1 MMEKRKMMAASLLLA
16 SMIVLVGYLSF
27 RLHEANEYLRDRIY
41 YSSARLNDY
50 LMLMRAMKKEHPPER
65 DYVKRFNSMLNAELS
80 FVEHD
85 WAWFFDGDDD
95 GKRFAQWICRSV
107 DGFLQADG
115 NFLESMTLEKLQVV
129 RSKMRCASKPDSALR
144 R

>member
-1 MMEKRKMMAASLLLA
+1 MMAAALLPA
-16 SMIVLVGYLSF
+16 IMIVLVGYLSF
-27 RLHEANEYLRDRIY
+27 RLHEANEYLGDRIY
-41 YSSARLNDY
+41 DSSVRLHDY
-50 LMLMRAMKKEHPPER
+50 LMLMRAMKKEHPSER

-95 GKRFAQWICRSV
+95 GKRFAQWICRSA

-115 NFLESMTLEKLQVV
+115 NFLEPMTLAQLQAV
-129 RSKMRCASKPDSALR
+129 RSKMKCETKTEI
-144 R
+144 

>member
-1 MMEKRKMMAASLLLA
+1 MEKRKMMAAALLPA
-16 SMIVLVGYLSF
+16 IMIVLVGYLFF

-115 NFLESMTLEKLQVV
+115 NFLESRALEQLQAV
-129 RSKMRCASKPDSALR
+129 RSKMKCETKTEI
-144 R
+144 

>member
-27 RLHEANEYLRDRIY
+27 RLHEANEYLGDRIY
-41 YSSARLNDY
+41 YSSVRLNDY
-50 LMLMRAMKKEHPPER
+50 LMLMRAMKKEHPSER
-65 DYVKRFNSMLNAELS
+65 DYVKRFNIMLNAELS

-95 GKRFAQWICRSV
+95 GKRFAQWICRSA

-115 NFLESMTLEKLQVV
+115 NFLEPMTLAQLQAM
-129 RSKMRCASKPDSALR
+129 RSKMKCETKTEI
-144 R
+144 

>member
-1 MMEKRKMMAASLLLA
+1 MEKRKMMAAALLPA
-16 SMIVLVGYLSF
+16 IMIVLVGYLSF

-41 YSSARLNDY
+41 YSSVRLNDY

-65 DYVKRFNSMLNAELS
+65 EYVKRFNIMLNAELS

-115 NFLESMTLEKLQVV
+115 NFLESRALDSLQAM
-129 RSKMRCASKPDSALR
+129 RSEMKCEAKTEV
-144 R
+144 

>member
-1 MMEKRKMMAASLLLA
+1 MMEKRKMMAAALLPA
-16 SMIVLVGYLSF
+16 IMIVLVGYLSF

-41 YSSARLNDY
+41 YSSVRLNDY

-95 GKRFAQWICRSV
+95 GKRFAQWICRSA

-115 NFLESMTLEKLQVV
+115 NFLESRALEQLQAV
-129 RSKMRCASKPDSALR
+129 RSKMKCETKTEI
-144 R
+144 

>member
-1 MMEKRKMMAASLLLA
+1 MMAASLLLA

-41 YSSARLNDY
+41 YSSVRLNDY

-65 DYVKRFNSMLNAELS
+65 DWVKRFNSMLNAELS

-95 GKRFAQWICRSV
+95 GKRFAQWICRSA

-115 NFLESMTLEKLQVV
+115 NFLESRALEQLQAV
-129 RSKMRCASKPDSALR
+129 RSKMKCEAKTEI
-144 R
+144 

>member
-1 MMEKRKMMAASLLLA
+1 MEKRKMMAASLLLA

-41 YSSARLNDY
+41 YSSVRLNDY

-65 DYVKRFNSMLNAELS
+65 DYVKRFNIMLNAELS

-95 GKRFAQWICRSV
+95 GKRFAQWICRSA

-115 NFLESMTLEKLQVV
+115 NFLEPMTLAQLQAV
-129 RSKMRCASKPDSALR
+129 RSKMKCETKTEI
-144 R
+144 

>member
-1 MMEKRKMMAASLLLA
+1 MEKRKMMAAALLPA
-16 SMIVLVGYLSF
+16 IMIVLVGYLSF

-41 YSSARLNDY
+41 YSSVRLNDY

-65 DYVKRFNSMLNAELS
+65 DYVKRFNIMLNAELS

-115 NFLESMTLEKLQVV
+115 NFLESRALDSLQAM
-129 RSKMRCASKPDSALR
+129 RSEMKCEAKTEV
-144 R
+144 

>member
-1 MMEKRKMMAASLLLA
+1 MMAASLLLA

-27 RLHEANEYLRDRIY
+27 RLHEANEYLGDRIY
-41 YSSARLNDY
+41 YSSVRLNDY
-50 LMLMRAMKKEHPPER
+50 LMLMRAMKKEHPSER
-65 DYVKRFNSMLNAELS
+65 DYVKRFNIMLNAELS

-95 GKRFAQWICRSV
+95 GKRFAQWICRSA

-115 NFLESMTLEKLQVV
+115 NFLEPMTLAQLQAM
-129 RSKMRCASKPDSALR
+129 RSKMKCETKTEI
-144 R
+144 

>member
-1 MMEKRKMMAASLLLA
+1 MMEKRKMMAAALLPA
-16 SMIVLVGYLSF
+16 IMIVLVGYLSF
-27 RLHEANEYLRDRIY
+27 RLHEANEYLGDRIY
-41 YSSARLNDY
+41 DSSVRLHDY
-50 LMLMRAMKKEHPPER
+50 LMLMRAMKKEHPSER

-95 GKRFAQWICRSV
+95 GKRFAQWICRSA

-115 NFLESMTLEKLQVV
+115 NFLEPMTLAQLQAV
-129 RSKMRCASKPDSALR
+129 RSKMKCETKTEI
-144 R
+144 

>member
-1 MMEKRKMMAASLLLA
+1 MMAASLLLA

-41 YSSARLNDY
+41 YSSVRLNDY
-50 LMLMRAMKKEHPPER
+50 LMLMRAMKKEHPSER
-65 DYVKRFNSMLNAELS
+65 DYVKRFNIMLNAELS

-95 GKRFAQWICRSV
+95 GKRFAQWICRSA

-115 NFLESMTLEKLQVV
+115 NFLESRALEQLQAV
-129 RSKMRCASKPDSALR
+129 RSKMKCEAKTEI
-144 R
+144 

>member
-1 MMEKRKMMAASLLLA
+1 MMEKRKMMAAALLPA
-16 SMIVLVGYLSF
+16 IMIVLVGYLSF

-41 YSSARLNDY
+41 YSSVRLNDY

-95 GKRFAQWICRSV
+95 GKRFAQWICRSA

-115 NFLESMTLEKLQVV
+115 NFLEPMTLAQLQAV
-129 RSKMRCASKPDSALR
+129 RSKMKCEAKTEI
-144 R
+144 

>member
-1 MMEKRKMMAASLLLA
+1 MMEKRKMMAAALLPA
-16 SMIVLVGYLSF
+16 IMIVLVGYLSF

-65 DYVKRFNSMLNAELS
+65 DWVKRFNIMLNAELS

-115 NFLESMTLEKLQVV
+115 NFLESRALGSLQAM
-129 RSKMRCASKPDSALR
+129 RSEMKCEAKTEV
-144 R
+144 

>member
-1 MMEKRKMMAASLLLA
+1 MMEKRKMMAAALLPA
-16 SMIVLVGYLSF
+16 IMIVLVGYLSF
-27 RLHEANEYLRDRIY
+27 RLHEANKYLRDRIY
-41 YSSARLNDY
+41 YSSARLHDY

-65 DYVKRFNSMLNAELS
+65 DYVKRFNIMLDAELS

-115 NFLESMTLEKLQVV
+115 NFLESRALDSLQAM
-129 RSKMRCASKPDSALR
+129 RSKMKCEAKTEV
-144 R
+144 

>member
-1 MMEKRKMMAASLLLA
+1 MEKRKMMAASLLLA

-41 YSSARLNDY
+41 YSSVRLNDY
-50 LMLMRAMKKEHPPER
+50 LMLMRAMKKEHPSER
-65 DYVKRFNSMLNAELS
+65 DYVKRFNIMLNAELS

-95 GKRFAQWICRSV
+95 GKRFAQWICRSA

-115 NFLESMTLEKLQVV
+115 NFLESRALEQLQAV
-129 RSKMRCASKPDSALR
+129 RSKMKCEAKTEI
-144 R
+144 

>member
-1 MMEKRKMMAASLLLA
+1 MMEKRKMMAAALLPA
-16 SMIVLVGYLSF
+16 IMIVLVGYLSF

-41 YSSARLNDY
+41 YSSVRLNDY
-50 LMLMRAMKKEHPPER
+50 LMLMRAMKKEHHSER
-65 DYVKRFNSMLNAELS
+65 DWAKRFNIMLNAELS

-95 GKRFAQWICRSV
+95 GKRFAQWICRSA

-115 NFLESMTLEKLQVV
+115 NFLEPMTLAQLQAV
-129 RSKMRCASKPDSALR
+129 RSKMKCETKT
-144 R
+144 

>member
-1 MMEKRKMMAASLLLA
+1 
-16 SMIVLVGYLSF
+16 
-27 RLHEANEYLRDRIY
+27 
-41 YSSARLNDY
+41 
-50 LMLMRAMKKEHPPER
+50 MLMRAMKKEHPSER
-65 DYVKRFNSMLNAELS
+65 DWAKRFNSMLNAELS

-85 WAWFFDGDDD
+85 WTWFFDSDDG

>member
-1 MMEKRKMMAASLLLA
+1 
-16 SMIVLVGYLSF
+16 
-27 RLHEANEYLRDRIY
+27 
-41 YSSARLNDY
+41 
-50 LMLMRAMKKEHPPER
+50 MLMRAMKKEHLPER
-65 DYVKRFNSMLNAELS
+65 DWVKIFNSMLNAELS

-85 WAWFFDGDDD
+85 WTWFFDGDDG
-95 GKRFAQWICRSV
+95 GKRFAKWICRSV